1 MVVNGVK
8 FQLKRWK
15 LGDWRAF
22 LAIAV
27 ATATLVFSS
36 PAVFSQTSTDIK
48 IDGSSTVY
56 PITEAVAE
64 EFQKQNSTA
73 KVTVGISGTG
83 GGFKKFCNGEIDISD
98 ASRPIKQEE
107 IDACKAKGIEYV
119 ELPIAYDALT
129 IVVNRQNS
137 WVSSIT
143 TAELKKI
150 WEPAADGKVMK
161 WNQVRSSW
169 PDAPL
174 NLYGPGT
181 DSGTFDYFT
190 EAINGKSKD
199 SRTDFTAS
207 EDDNVLV
214 QGVASDRNALGYFGY
229 AYYEE
234 NQQRLKAVPVDGG
247 SGAVAPNRA
256 NVENGSYRPLSRP
269 LFIYVSKKSAER
281 ADVQQ
286 FVQFYLNNTQLVSEV
301 GYIPLPDDAYT
312 AVKGHWDDRKVGT
325 VFANRNTVGV
335 RIPEILQLETQR

>member
-1 MVVNGVK
+1 MVANGVR
-8 FQLKRWK
+8 FQLRRWK
-15 LGDWRAF
+15 LSNWRAF
-22 LAIAV
+22 LALAI
-27 ATATLVFSS
+27 ATATLIFSA

-64 EFQKQNSTA
+64 EFQKQNSSA
-73 KVTVGISGTG
+73 RVTVGISGTG
-83 GGFKKFCNGEIDISD
+83 GGFKKFCNGEIDISN

-107 IDACKAKGIEYV
+107 IDACKAKGIEYI
-119 ELPIAYDALT
+119 ELPVAYDALT
-129 IVVNRQNS
+129 VVVNRQNS
-137 WVSSIT
+137 WVTSIT
-143 TAELKKI
+143 TAELKKM

-214 QGVASDRNALGYFGY
+214 QGVVSDRNALGYFGY

-234 NQQRLKAVPVDGG
+234 NQQRLRAIPVDGG
-247 SGAVAPNRA
+247 NGAVAPNRA
-256 NVENGSYRPLSRP
+256 NVENGSYTPLSRP

-281 ADVQQ
+281 ADVKQ
-286 FVQFYLNNTQLVSEV
+286 FIQFYLNNTQLVSEV
-301 GYIPLPDDAYT
+301 GYVPLPNDAYA
-312 AVKGHWDDRKVGT
+312 AVKGHWEDGKIGT
-325 VFANRNTVGV
+325 VFANRNTVGI
-335 RIPEILQLETQR
+335 RIPEILQLEAAR

>member
-8 FQLKRWK
+8 FQLKRLR

-64 EFQKQNSTA
+64 EFQKQNPNA

-83 GGFKKFCNGEIDISD
+83 GGFKKFCNGETDISD

-107 IDACKAKGIEYV
+107 IDACKAKGIEYI

-129 IVVNRQNS
+129 VVVNRQNS
-137 WVSSIT
+137 WVTSLT
-143 TAELKKI
+143 TADLKKM

-161 WNQVRSSW
+161 WNQIRSSW

-174 NLYGPGT
+174 HLYGPGT

-199 SRTDFTAS
+199 SRTDYTAS

-234 NQQRLKAVPVDGG
+234 NQQRLKAVPIDGG
-247 SGAVAPNRA
+247 NGAVVPNRA

-269 LFIYVSKKSAER
+269 LFIYVKKQSAER
-281 ADVQQ
+281 AEVKQ
-286 FVQFYLNNTQLVSEV
+286 FVDFYLSNTQLVSEV
-301 GYIPLPDDAYT
+301 GYVPLPNDAYA
-312 AVKGHWDDRKVGT
+312 AVKTHWTGLKVGS

-335 RIPEILQLETQR
+335 RIPEILQLESQR

>member
-1 MVVNGVK
+1 MVSNGVR
-8 FQLKRWK
+8 FQFKRWK
-15 LGDWRAF
+15 FGSWKAF
-22 LAIAV
+22 LTLVV
-27 ATATLVFSS
+27 ATATLAFAS
-36 PAVFSQTSTDIK
+36 PAVFSQSSSDVK

-64 EFQKQNSTA
+64 EFQKKTPGA

-83 GGFKKFCNGEIDISD
+83 GGFKKFCNGETDISN

-107 IDACKAKGIEYV
+107 IDACKAKGIEYI

-129 IVVNRQNS
+129 VVVNRTNT
-137 WVSSIT
+137 WVNSIT

-150 WEPAADGKVMK
+150 WEPAATGKVMK

-174 NLYGPGT
+174 HLFGPGT

-190 EAINGKSKD
+190 EAINGKAKD

-229 AYYEE
+229 AYYTE
-234 NQQRLKAVPVDGG
+234 NQARLRAVPVDSGR
-247 SGAVAPNRA
+247 GAVAPNAA
-256 NVENGSYRPLSRP
+256 NVENGTYKPLSRP
-269 LFIYVSKKSAER
+269 LFIYVKKASADR
-281 ADVQQ
+281 PQVKQ
-286 FVQFYLNNTQLVSEV
+286 FVDFYLSNIQLAKEV
-301 GYIPLPDDAYT
+301 GYVLLPADAYV
-312 AVKGHWDDRKVGT
+312 AVKAHWDGRKVGS
-325 VFANRNTVGV
+325 VFAGRNTVGV
-335 RIPEILQLETQR
+335 KITDILRLEAGR